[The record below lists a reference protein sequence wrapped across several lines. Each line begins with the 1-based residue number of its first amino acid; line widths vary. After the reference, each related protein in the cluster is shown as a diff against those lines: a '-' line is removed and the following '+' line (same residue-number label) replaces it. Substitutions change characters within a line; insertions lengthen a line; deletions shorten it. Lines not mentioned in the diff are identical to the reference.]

1 MPTFA
6 IPETLRQ
13 AKAILSHLNF
23 DDVPDETLKSIAAI
37 EGQRFKEAITA
48 LANHYGEDLETK
60 NAYVRAVV
68 EVASQKT
75 AEIIEHTLGFEPI
88 DQQTRLTINKEE
100 GAVFHAAIRA
110 VAKKGADAV
119 NETNYLNRVLC
130 GYPKKSRLATSARP
144 IPQII
149 PQTRKAAPI
158 EVAKS
163 IARSIPDRLVTTEQ
177 EETDSERP
185 FENTHIYGGKGAIC
199 LTADTIRKTNKP
211 TIRIEGANANGDRNY
226 DWRNKIAIQLSIGEM
241 VLLYGV
247 LMGYLQ
253 KLEVS
258 GHGDANEKGF
268 VIEDQGKN
276 YFISMFCKGRAP
288 CAVPAKA
295 KDIHVALGLIWDQIK
310 ANNPTQSDETMQMH
324 IKRTCEKHALDAA
337 VPAQKRA

>member
-23 DDVPDETLKSIAAI
+23 AEVPDETLKNIAAV
-37 EGQRFKEAITA
+37 EGHRFKEAITA
-48 LANHYGEDLETK
+48 LANRSGEDLDAK
-60 NAYVRAVV
+60 NDYVHAVV
-68 EVASQKT
+68 EAASQRT
-75 AEIIEHTLGFEPI
+75 AEIIETALGFEPI
-88 DQQTRLTINKEE
+88 DQQTRLAINKEE
-100 GAVFHAAIRA
+100 GSVFLVAIRS
-110 VAKKGADAV
+110 VADKGADAV

-130 GYPKKSRLATSARP
+130 GYSKKIRPAASVRP
-144 IPQII
+144 IPQR
-149 PQTRKAAPI
+149 TSTEPI
-158 EVAKS
+158 EVAQAAAKG
-163 IARSIPDRLVTTEQ
+163 IASRPATTEP
-177 EETDSERP
+177 EGTEAERP

-211 TIRIEGANANGDRNY
+211 TIRIEGANGSGDRSY

-258 GHGDANEKGF
+258 GHGDSNEKGF
-268 VIEDQGKN
+268 IIEDQGKH
-276 YFISMFCKGRAP
+276 YFVSMFCKGRAP

-295 KDIHVALGLIWDQIK
+295 KDIHVALSLIWDQIK
-310 ANNPTQSDETMQMH
+310 ANNPTQADETIQMH
-324 IKRTCEKHALDAA
+324 IKRTCEKHAQDIVA
-337 VPAQKRA
+337 PAQKRA